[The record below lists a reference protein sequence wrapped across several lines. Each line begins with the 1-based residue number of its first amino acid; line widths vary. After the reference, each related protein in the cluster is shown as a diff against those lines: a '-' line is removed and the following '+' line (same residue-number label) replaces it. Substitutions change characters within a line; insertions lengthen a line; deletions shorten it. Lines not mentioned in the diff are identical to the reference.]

1 MKINRLREVSVKW
14 EKTGFGHRSRTPFN
28 KSTFVLCD
36 RPPVLV
42 FTEKIIFFRK
52 ALTVTK
58 CGFSGRLL

>member
-1 MKINRLREVSVKW
+1 MKIIRLREVSVKW
-14 EKTGFGHRSRTPFN
+14 KKTGLGHRSRTRIR
-28 KSTFVLCD
+28 KSTFILCD

>member
-1 MKINRLREVSVKW
+1 MKITRLREVSVKW
-14 EKTGFGHRSRTPFN
+14 KKTGFRCRSRTRIR
-28 KSTFVLCD
+28 KSTFILCD

-58 CGFSGRLL
+58 CGFSGQLL